1 MSNYTMT
8 AVTGVAVS
16 EHEKALAD
24 AERLG
29 KRVSELEGMRDRLSE
44 YLSELE
50 IGDEITLGCAQQIA
64 EIMDITP
71 RRYINLRVSAE
82 FDVTVSVPFDYDADT
97 DNLEN
102 DLSVSINEHGD
113 VSILDVMS
121 EMIRIEEQ

>member
-24 AERLG
+24 VERLG
-29 KRVSELEGMRDRLSE
+29 KRVSELEGMRERLSE

-64 EIMDITP
+64 DIMDITP
-71 RRYINLRVSAE
+71 RRYINLRVCAE
-82 FDVTVSVPFDYDADT
+82 FDVTVSVPFDYDVDT

-102 DLSVSINEHGD
+102 DLSVSISEHGD
-113 VSILDVMS
+113 VAILDVMS
-121 EMIRIEEQ
+121 EVVNIEEQ